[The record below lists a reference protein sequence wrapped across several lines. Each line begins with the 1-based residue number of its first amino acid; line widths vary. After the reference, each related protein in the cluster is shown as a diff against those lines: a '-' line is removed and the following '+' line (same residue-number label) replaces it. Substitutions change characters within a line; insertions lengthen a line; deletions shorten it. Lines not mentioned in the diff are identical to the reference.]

1 MITMASDGY
10 YILLRNS
17 KIMKNISEDENNGAR
32 QYLGNYLWLAL
43 TLCDSV
49 FILVIWDS
57 LYHKLLLCLQQAC
70 CLIFFIVVLCFIFSV
85 LLFIIII
92 VLFFIYFLTPPWKL
106 FWCAKCFTD
115 VLNNMHIFIHLFIYA
130 FLHTSHTCTSTRAS
144 MCWQA
149 LFAVHPPFWHNVHL
163 IICILLTFNFCVFLI
178 VRYFKKCW
186 PLLQI
191 FKHFQLSKIFFFF
204 ITV

>member
-1 MITMASDGY
+1 MITMASGGY

-57 LYHKLLLCLQQAC
+57 LYRKLLLGLQQAC
-70 CLIFFIVVLCFIFSV
+70 CLIFFIVILCFIFSV

-92 VLFFIYFLTPPWKL
+92 VLFFIYVLTAPWPALGHYWGDKL
-106 FWCAKCFTD
+106 TYSMWIFAFNVRPVDFREPCNNVEPLSLAEYPVGFDSRNFWFDRKKYKFEI
-115 VLNNMHIFIHLFIYA
+115 VLM
-130 FLHTSHTCTSTRAS
+130 R
-144 MCWQA
+144 
-149 LFAVHPPFWHNVHL
+149 
-163 IICILLTFNFCVFLI
+163 
-178 VRYFKKCW
+178 
-186 PLLQI
+186 
-191 FKHFQLSKIFFFF
+191 
-204 ITV
+204 